1 MQLLTQKSEKMDNN
15 TPTVTPKM
23 EYWGWVLSIGSTI
36 LTVIWI
42 SYQAIKDIKGS
53 KTSD

>member
-1 MQLLTQKSEKMDNN
+1 MENN

-23 EYWGWVLSIGSTI
+23 EYWGWVLSIFATI

-42 SYQAIKDIKGS
+42 SYQAINDFKGR
-53 KTSD
+53 KASD

>member
-1 MQLLTQKSEKMDNN
+1 MENN

-23 EYWGWVLSIGSTI
+23 EFWGWLLSIFATFISVG
-36 LTVIWI
+36 WI
-42 SYQAIKDIKGS
+42 FYQAYKER